1 MSDWLARGVVA
12 DCRRIVL
19 EERKREENRPGPPLT
34 DGRNP
39 KNLSK
44 DNEPAGRRDFPDGQT
59 RKKFYEPTR
68 EIARRDEGWKNVTR
82 NLLMGLVGIYAMI
95 FVGKFHDVATFCI
108 RIQTGTIR
116 SWRNFN
122 SELFARYNPSFR

>member
-59 RKKFYEPTR
+59 RKK
-68 EIARRDEGWKNVTR
+68 I
-82 NLLMGLVGIYAMI
+82 L
-95 FVGKFHDVATFCI
+95 
-108 RIQTGTIR
+108 
-116 SWRNFN
+116 
-122 SELFARYNPSFR
+122 